1 MLPRRTLLKSGIIGL
16 SVSALIMTI
25 GTNAFAHKQRLS
37 LTHIDWNERS
47 KTLDIIHSFHIHEA
61 ENTLY
66 ESGLI
71 RYPDLTKLKAR
82 ARLALYTSERF
93 SLSQDG
99 SEALKLEIIGAE
111 IDGQSVYVYQ
121 QIALNEPPK
130 RLIVSNTIFRELVK
144 DQINNVDVNI
154 DGEIKSLQ
162 FKGNDGPKSVTL

>member
-1 MLPRRTLLKSGIIGL
+1 MLPRRTLLKAGTIGL
-16 SVSALIMTI
+16 SSCALSTAFW
-25 GTNAFAHKQRLS
+25 TSAFAHKQRLS
-37 LTHIDWNERS
+37 LTRIDWNERS
-47 KTLDIIHSFHIHEA
+47 KTLDIIHSFHVHEA

-66 ESGLI
+66 DSGVI
-71 RYPDLTKLKAR
+71 RYPDLTKLKPR

-93 SLSQDG
+93 SLSQNG
-99 SEALKLEIIGAE
+99 SAVLKLDIIGAE